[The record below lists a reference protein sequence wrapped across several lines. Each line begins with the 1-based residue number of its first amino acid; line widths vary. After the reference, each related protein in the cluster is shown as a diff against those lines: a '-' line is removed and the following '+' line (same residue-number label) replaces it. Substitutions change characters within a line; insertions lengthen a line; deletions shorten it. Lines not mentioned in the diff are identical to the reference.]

1 MVTLLTSLV
10 ICSKKQFH
18 WKGKCKNNEKT
29 PSLLILWNI
38 DASCGH
44 WNNNIFLLVI
54 CMQDWW
60 VELDAYFCGLLNVI
74 DFIFCMQIVPCAVLA
89 LLIHPSTS
97 HHFVNRVFWAFCVY
111 LEAVSV
117 LPQLRVMQNTKVQYF
132 ITKWIYLPYKT
143 TYLVRC

>member
-1 MVTLLTSLV
+1 MITLLTSLV

-18 WKGKCKNNEKT
+18 WKGKCKNKEKT
-29 PSLLILWNI
+29 PSQLILWNI

-44 WNNNIFLLVI
+44 WNNNISFVGNSYAGLVSWVGCIFLWLI
-54 CMQDWW
+54 
-60 VELDAYFCGLLNVI
+60 I
-74 DFIFCMQIVPCAVLA
+74 DFIFCMQIAPCAVLA

-132 ITKWIYLPYKT
+132 IMKWIYLPYKT